1 MSATSPYWIGFG
13 DIHDDVGVLGAIPEL
28 PGAAAVLV
36 SGDLTVRGGPRE
48 AEAVLSALTRI
59 NPNVLAVIGNMDQA
73 SVEDLLAQ
81 KGMLIQAGSRELA
94 PGLGVMGVG
103 WSTPTPFGTP
113 SETPDATIAAWL
125 EAAHESAKG
134 YARLILVCHNP
145 PSDTATDLVGGVT
158 HVGSLAVRAFIERVQ
173 PDVCLTG
180 HIHEAKSIDRIGKT
194 LIVNPGNLAAGGYA
208 VISRQD
214 GRMTARLGQART
226 G

>member
-1 MSATSPYWIGFG
+1 MSATAPYWIGLG
-13 DIHDDVGVLGAIPEL
+13 DIHDEVGVFGRVPEL

-36 SGDLTVRGGPRE
+36 SGDLTIRGGPRE

-73 SVEDLLAQ
+73 SVEGMLAQ
-81 KGMLIQAGSRELA
+81 KGLLIQAASRELA

-103 WSTPTPFGTP
+103 WSTPTPFSTP
-113 SETPDATIAAWL
+113 SEVPDATIAAWL

-145 PSDTATDLVGGVT
+145 PVDTATDLAGGAS
-158 HVGSLAVRAFIERVQ
+158 HVGSRAVRAFIERVQ

-180 HIHEAKSIDRIGKT
+180 HIHEARSLDRIGRT
-194 LIVNPGNLAAGGYA
+194 VIVNPGNLAAGGYA
-208 VISRQD
+208 VISLRN
-214 GRMTARLGQART
+214 GRATARLGQVTAA
-226 G
+226 